1 MDEKSA
7 EKASKRCFGFHLGIR
22 NGQESMKRQNTGME
36 KDTIVRG
43 LFSYMKARMLKSGEW
58 TYEST
63 EILSCKI

>member
-1 MDEKSA
+1 
-7 EKASKRCFGFHLGIR
+7 
-22 NGQESMKRQNTGME
+22 MKRQNTGME